1 MVLQLPFG
9 KTHAY
14 LTLEEKM
21 KVDVFDVHNEREG
34 DGEDLI
40 LSALENGD
48 PDFLS
53 WAAGKSRFVLVISDY
68 SRATGTH
75 IYVPIIVDQLINAG
89 IHPDQITILIALGL
103 HRPATEDEMM
113 QLVGSRILKL
123 ITVLNHNPDDKIT
136 DVEGTGFSSYITE
149 ADAVIIT
156 GVVTFHPMAGF
167 SGGYKSLLPG
177 VASRKNI
184 ISNHRKFFHGLTP
197 HPGVGPAMI
206 DDNPVLDDII
216 ASCKPLQQSIYCLN
230 VVMHQDNRITYAAAG
245 MVDYAWGACRDFLM
259 SRCAVRF
266 EHRYPVVIAS
276 AGGYPAD
283 FSFYQC
289 MKVLTNAS
297 QLCEPGG
304 ELYILAECSHG
315 WEINQSLFSMFTIPL
330 EEAAKQLLDHFRM
343 DALAVY
349 MAMRI
354 IRRYQVHLLSAL
366 PEEEVHASG
375 MKPLVTLDGTVLSA
389 GTCAVLPYGAK
400 LLPIMDQ

>member
-9 KTHAY
+9 KTHVY
-14 LTLEEKM
+14 LTVDEKL
-21 KVDVFDVHNEREG
+21 KVDVFDVDNETEG
-34 DGEDLI
+34 DGEGLI
-40 LSALENGD
+40 LSALEKGS
-48 PDFLS
+48 PAFLS
-53 WAAGKSRFVLVISDY
+53 WAAGRSRIVLVISDY

-75 IYVPIIVDQLINAG
+75 IYVPIIVEQLLDSG
-89 IHPDQITILIALGL
+89 MQPDQITILIALGL
-103 HRPATEDEMM
+103 HRPTTEDEMV
-113 QLVGSRILKL
+113 QLVTPRIYKL
-123 ITVLNHNPDDKIT
+123 INVVNHDPDGRIT
-136 DVEGTGFSSYITE
+136 DVQGTGFSAYITE

-177 VASRKNI
+177 VAARKDV
-184 ISNHRKFFHGLTP
+184 ISNHRKFFRGLAP

-206 DDNPVLDDII
+206 NDNPVLDDIT
-216 ASCKPLQQSIYCLN
+216 ASCRSFQQSIYCLN
-230 VVMHQDNRITYAAAG
+230 VVMHQDDRITYASAG
-245 MVDYAWGACRDFLM
+245 TVDHAWGACRDFLM
-259 SRCAVRF
+259 SRCTVPFDR
-266 EHRYPVVIAS
+266 RYPVVIAS

-289 MKVLTNAS
+289 MKILTNAS
-297 QLCEPGG
+297 RLCEPGG

-315 WEINQSLFSMFTIPL
+315 WEIDQSLFSMFSASL
-330 EEAAKQLLDHFRM
+330 EEAAKQLLDDFRM

-366 PEEEVHASG
+366 PEDEVHASG
-375 MKPLVTLDGTVLSA
+375 MKPFGTLDGTVPAA